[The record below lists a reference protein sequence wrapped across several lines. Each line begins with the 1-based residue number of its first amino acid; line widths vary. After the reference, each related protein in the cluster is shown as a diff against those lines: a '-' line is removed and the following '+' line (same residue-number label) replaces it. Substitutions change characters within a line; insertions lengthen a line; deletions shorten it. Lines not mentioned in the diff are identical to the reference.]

1 MSIRDNSTW
10 NHFCHGGLFFYF
22 QNAFF
27 PVDIENPPSFSWK
40 CNFKLFAAKTAQISR
55 GGWSGVEWGTLL
67 LPYFIHKFLQM
78 SFSFLGRP
86 RTLLKN
92 TSPLLQRPPQCCLLY
107 KHLATVSLRHSIF
120 CSLPLPLPHPHMSA
134 PLRTGCLS
142 ILCIAVPY
150 PNSEQLFLAHGR
162 CSVYISCIKKERK
175 WPGLGGGL
183 GKKICWFAC
192 LVPWTLRS
200 VARVTDLQGLLTLS
214 QPPHPPQGSNR
225 TGSLCSC

>member
-1 MSIRDNSTW
+1 MRPTRPPAGFQVSIRDNSTW
-10 NHFCHGGLFFYF
+10 NHFCHVGLFFYF
-22 QNAFF
+22 QNASF
-27 PVDIENPPSFSWK
+27 PVDIENTPSFSWK

-67 LPYFIHKFLQM
+67 LPYFSHKFLQM

-142 ILCIAVPY
+142 ILCIAVLY

-162 CSVYISCIKKERK
+162 CSACISCIKK
-175 WPGLGGGL
+175 
-183 GKKICWFAC
+183 GKKVAWLGRWLGEEDMLVC
-192 LVPWTLRS
+192 L
-200 VARVTDLQGLLTLS
+200 LS
-214 QPPHPPQGSNR
+214 ALD
-225 TGSLCSC
+225 T